1 MGTNISKQGIA
12 FASGNIG
19 ANLLPHTDVAT
30 YGTGY
35 LASYSSG
42 TFSVD
47 NTVLFNGKPTIKI
60 KPSSSSTSS
69 GATNRYNTDS
79 VALTSGVKYCYSAW
93 VLTDVADEWNISSLG
108 HFQTATSSASH
119 NRTINFSGVSVP
131 ANKWTWVYQIF
142 TPTANCVFRSY
153 HIYFANTSQ
162 TLWISDVKLEQGEFP
177 TLWCPNVNDTTFVG
191 NTSGF
196 NEVPNPSISKAN
208 YFSANQFIE
217 L

>member
-1 MGTNISKQGIA
+1 MGTNISKQGVA
-12 FASGNIG
+12 SASGNIG
-19 ANLLPHTDVAT
+19 ANLLLHTDTSV
-30 YGTGY
+30 YGIGY
-35 LASYSSG
+35 LGSYSSG
-42 TFSVD
+42 TVAID
-47 NTVLFNGKPTIKI
+47 TTMIFNSKPTIKI

-69 GATNRYNTDS
+69 GASTSYNGDKVS
-79 VALTSGVKYCYSAW
+79 LTSGVKYCYSAW
-93 VLTDVADEWNISSLG
+93 VYTDVADTWESSSLG
-108 HFQTATSSASH
+108 HFQTATSSAAH

-142 TPTANCVFRSY
+142 TPTTNCVFRSY

-177 TLWCPNVNDTTFVG
+177 TLWCPNVNDSTFVG

-196 NEVPNPSISKAN
+196 NEVPNPSISKGN
-208 YFSANQFIE
+208 YFSANQFYE